1 MASLTVYYHE
11 KTCTTAEYK
20 PIEMV
25 FEVTGNLTPY
35 TPAFISGP
43 PEDCYPAE
51 GGTFEIT
58 SVEPLHYYLA
68 GERQEDDMGRYR
80 ELTGLPNAAWRSMID
95 EDECTELALA
105 LYEHERERDISERAE
120 RE

>member
-58 SVEPLHYYLA
+58 SV
-68 GERQEDDMGRYR
+68 
-80 ELTGLPNAAWRSMID
+80 
-95 EDECTELALA
+95 
-105 LYEHERERDISERAE
+105 
-120 RE
+120 